1 MKRVVVAAALLAA
14 CAPGEGD
21 DAPPEQ
27 GDTPQ
32 CTEAHNIAALPATL
46 REASGVAASIRHP
59 GILWVHND
67 SGEPTIFAI
76 DTLGNVR
83 GRVTL
88 PVGNGD
94 WEDIEVA
101 DCPDG
106 SCIYLGA
113 IGDNRQA
120 RKDRAVL
127 RFPEPAIEAT
137 TTAHPV
143 HFRYRVPDGAQDM
156 EALFVLPGERMFV
169 ITKGRSGPVTLF
181 SFPHPLSADDI
192 NLLVPVQQLTAGL
205 VQLPDMVTGAGATPD
220 GKVIAMRTYS
230 ALQLYAFRAGRLEA
244 LLATTGFDLQPLRE
258 HQGEGVDITAEGAV
272 YLVSEKGLAD
282 EDPPLSKVR
291 CSVR

>member
-27 GDTPQ
+27 GDAPQ
-32 CTEAHNIAALPATL
+32 CTEAHNIASLPPVL

-67 SGEPTIFAI
+67 SGEPVVFAI
-76 DTLGNVR
+76 DTMGNVR
-83 GRVTL
+83 GRIML

-94 WEDIEVA
+94 WEDSEVA
-101 DCPDG
+101 HCGEG

-120 RKDRAVL
+120 RQDRAIL
-127 RFPEPAIEAT
+127 RFPEPDITAT
-137 TTAHPV
+137 ATVRPV
-143 HFRYRVPDGAQDM
+143 AFRYRVPGGAQDM

-181 SFPHPLSADDI
+181 SFPDPPSTDDV
-192 NLLVPVQQLTAGL
+192 NTLAPVQQLTAGL
-205 VQLPDMVTGAGATPD
+205 VQLPDMVTGAGATP
-220 GKVIAMRTYS
+220 
-230 ALQLYAFRAGRLEA
+230 
-244 LLATTGFDLQPLRE
+244 
-258 HQGEGVDITAEGAV
+258 
-272 YLVSEKGLAD
+272 
-282 EDPPLSKVR
+282 
-291 CSVR
+291 